1 MQADWRIYVLNQA
14 IGPRHAGRLAELCS
28 ESSHRPTTWNG
39 PFSDASLSSSQKGRA
54 ALAPAGPS
62 ARIFP
67 QLAVAFEN
75 VTLARAGVRIP
86 RKRRGSRRPPAGL
99 RAAAASVGTP
109 FFSYLPLQEARLLNT
124 HILFRRVWP
133 HTKFPRRT
141 CRSLVPSASILPLLT
156 GSSRRELKAVGRGR
170 HSNSYIGGLSSLTGK
185 RDTR

>member
-1 MQADWRIYVLNQA
+1 MTLRCLVF
-14 IGPRHAGRLAELCS
+14 R
-28 ESSHRPTTWNG
+28 
-39 PFSDASLSSSQKGRA
+39 KA
-54 ALAPAGPS
+54 ARQLAPAGPS

-109 FFSYLPLQEARLLNT
+109 FFSCLPLHEVRLLNT

-133 HTKFPRRT
+133 LTKFPRRT
-141 CRSLVPSASILPLLT
+141 CRSLVPSAPPEALLT
-156 GSSRRELKAVGRGR
+156 GSSRRGRGGRKGTAPCRALKAFGRGYGMMKGIW
-170 HSNSYIGGLSSLTGK
+170 HDEG
-185 RDTR
+185 D